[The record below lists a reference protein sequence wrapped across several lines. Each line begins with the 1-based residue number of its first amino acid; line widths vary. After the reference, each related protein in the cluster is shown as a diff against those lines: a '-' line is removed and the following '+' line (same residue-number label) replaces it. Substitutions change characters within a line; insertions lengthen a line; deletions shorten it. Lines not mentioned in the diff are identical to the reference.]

1 MPGVERQRREQ
12 AGRRAERAAVWLLRL
27 KGYRIL
33 SRRFRVPVG
42 EIDIVARR
50 ARTIVFIEV
59 KARADEGAA
68 LESVTPRQ
76 RQRIGRAA
84 LVFLQKHPAYADF
97 DLRFDLIA
105 VMPGNLPRHHL
116 DAWRA
121 S

>member
-1 MPGVERQRREQ
+1 MQKTERQRREQ
-12 AGRRAERAAVWLLRL
+12 VGRRAERAAVWLLRF

-33 SRRFRVPVG
+33 ARRFRLPVG

-50 ARTIVFIEV
+50 GHTVAFIEV
-59 KARADEGAA
+59 KARASEGAA

-76 RQRIGRAA
+76 QQRIVRAA
-84 LVFLQKHPAYADF
+84 LVFLQRHPAYSAF
-97 DLRFDLIA
+97 DLRFDLIT
-105 VMPGNLPRHHL
+105 VTPGNLPRHHL